1 MLARFGTSSGGS
13 GTTYNWPNLE
23 PMQVA
28 LYLDGEITQVI
39 DSLPWVRCAS
49 GNVFFYFHMKI
60 VMFSCTGGISCK
72 DEDIFIHGECIIGG
86 LKFSNLWDID
96 NRVENYPNIMVKLN

>member
-1 MLARFGTSSGGS
+1 MLTKFGTNSGDFTWWS
-13 GTTYNWPNLE
+13 NFELIQME
-23 PMQVA
+23 F
-28 LYLDGEITQVI
+28 YLAVEITQVI

>member
-1 MLARFGTSSGGS
+1 
-13 GTTYNWPNLE
+13 
-23 PMQVA
+23 
-28 LYLDGEITQVI
+28 
-39 DSLPWVRCAS
+39 
-49 GNVFFYFHMKI
+49 MKI

-86 LKFSNLWDID
+86 IEYSNLWDID